1 MHAQKLSNMSILTD
15 SIKGRSMY
23 ESPSQDSELP
33 IQPPRSDQQQY
44 NARGEPISL
53 ITKRHNEAMIKA
65 SNEVLAAVGVCE
77 KKDRLIDRLSGELP
91 DGEQRIYLSDDE
103 WRIIKEGEDDIGETI
118 RMTGE
123 TSRNLLTWWVMGLR
137 RRIEVDFISSN
148 LSFVDILSGEWTS
161 LASNSVLG
169 GIRYLTA
176 GGLTEVISQ
185 LMLTFVDWYL
195 GEQVLKISKKIIRM
209 RASNRK
215 RFLLLRCVNYGYQI
229 TNGLLHLSVY
239 PFASFSCLQQLG
251 LIPSETLLPSK
262 SWLTPWSPLSPLRWA
277 FYNQKTVGGS
287 KLLGLLLSPPG
298 IWLTMT
304 LLQHSAASTYGH
316 VPLFEYDCILGPH
329 NIKSSQQT
337 DISDSYY
344 LTPFSRLRD
353 KALRL
358 LGWAP
363 ALSVSKNETQDLT
376 GELSVRNHTSTSQH
390 CTATRHRVTELSTL
404 PANLL
409 ALNLDYF
416 FWTIM
421 MIPLDILHLTS
432 LSSAF
437 SSSPAVGMGV
447 ENGGFVG
454 TVPELAVSRMAKLN
468 KIGLCLALEFTIDTA
483 VWGGAFVWARY
494 IGRSRYYWGR
504 T

>member
-1 MHAQKLSNMSILTD
+1 
-15 SIKGRSMY
+15 MY
-23 ESPSQDSELP
+23 ESPSQDPEPP
-33 IQPPRSDQQQY
+33 IQPTRSDQQQY

-53 ITKRHNEAMIKA
+53 ATKHHNEAMIKA

-77 KKDRLIDRLSGELP
+77 KKDRLIDRLSEELP
-91 DGEQRIYLSDDE
+91 DGEQRIYLSDEE

-137 RRIEVDFISSN
+137 RQIQVDFISSS

-161 LASNSVLG
+161 LTSKSVLG
-169 GIRYLTA
+169 SIRQLTA
-176 GGLTEVISQ
+176 GGPAEVVSQ
-185 LMLTFVDWYL
+185 LMLTFIDWYL
-195 GEQVLKISKKIIRM
+195 GEQVLNISKRIIRM

-215 RFLLLRCVNYGYQI
+215 RFLLLRCVNYSYQV
-229 TNGLLHLSVY
+229 TNALLHLSVY
-239 PFASFSCLQQLG
+239 PLASFSCLQQLG
-251 LIPSETLLPSK
+251 LIPAKTLLPSK

-287 KLLGLLLSPPG
+287 KLLGLLLSPAG

-304 LLQHSAASTYGH
+304 LAQHSAASTYGH
-316 VPLFEYDCILGPH
+316 VPLFEYNCILGPH
-329 NIKSSQQT
+329 NIGSLQQT
-337 DISDSYY
+337 DNSESSF
-344 LTPFSRLRD
+344 LTPFSRFRD

-363 ALSVSKNETQDLT
+363 ALSISKNETQDLT
-376 GELSVRNHTSTSQH
+376 RELSVRNHTSTSQH
-390 CTATRHRVTELSTL
+390 GTATRHRVTELSTL

-421 MIPLDILHLTS
+421 MLPLDILHLNS
-432 LSSAF
+432 LASAF
-437 SSSPAVGMGV
+437 STSPAAGLGV
-447 ENGGFVG
+447 ENGGFARVAPG
-454 TVPELAVSRMAKLN
+454 LAVSRMAKSN

-494 IGRSRYYWGR
+494 VGRSRYYWGR

>member
-1 MHAQKLSNMSILTD
+1 
-15 SIKGRSMY
+15 MY
-23 ESPSQDSELP
+23 ESPSQDSE
-33 IQPPRSDQQQY
+33 PPAQTTRSDQQQY

-53 ITKRHNEAMIKA
+53 ATKHHNEAMIKA

-77 KKDRLIDRLSGELP
+77 KKDRLIDRLSEELP
-91 DGEQRIYLSDDE
+91 DGEQRVYLSDEE

-137 RRIEVDFISSN
+137 RRIQVDFISSN
-148 LSFVDILSGEWTS
+148 LSFVDILSGEWTL
-161 LASNSVLG
+161 LASKSILG
-169 GIRYLTA
+169 GTRYLTA
-176 GGLTEVISQ
+176 GGLAEVISQ

-195 GEQVLKISKKIIRM
+195 GEQVLKISKKIIRL

-215 RFLLLRCVNYGYQI
+215 RFLLLRCVNYGYQV
-229 TNGLLHLSVY
+229 TNALLHLSVY

-251 LIPSETLLPSK
+251 LVPSETLLPSR
-262 SWLTPWSPLSPLRWA
+262 SWLTPWSPSSPIRWA
-277 FYNQKTVGGS
+277 FYNHKMVGGS
-287 KLLGLLLSPPG
+287 KLLGLLLSPAG

-329 NIKSSQQT
+329 NIGLSQQT
-337 DISDSYY
+337 DNSDPYF
-344 LTPFSRLRD
+344 LTPFSRIRD
-353 KALRL
+353 EALRL
-358 LGWAP
+358 VGWAP
-363 ALSVSKNETQDLT
+363 ALSTSKNETQDLT
-376 GELSVRNHTSTSQH
+376 RELSVRNHASTSQH
-390 CTATRHRVTELSTL
+390 GTATRHRVTELSTL

-421 MIPLDILHLTS
+421 MLPLDILHLSS
-432 LSSAF
+432 LASAF
-437 SSSPAVGMGV
+437 STSPAVGLGV
-447 ENGGFVG
+447 KKGGFARVMSG
-454 TVPELAVSRMAKLN
+454 LTISRMAKLN

-483 VWGGAFVWARY
+483 VFGGAFVWARY
-494 IGRSRYYWGR
+494 VGRSRYYWGR

>member
-1 MHAQKLSNMSILTD
+1 MSRDAFLARMAL
-15 SIKGRSMY
+15 GRSMY
-23 ESPSQDSELP
+23 ESPSQDPEPP
-33 IQPPRSDQQQY
+33 IQPTRSDQQQY

-53 ITKRHNEAMIKA
+53 ATKHHNEAMIKA

-77 KKDRLIDRLSGELP
+77 KKDRLIDRLSEELP
-91 DGEQRIYLSDDE
+91 DGEQ
-103 WRIIKEGEDDIGETI
+103 IIKEGEDDIGEII

-137 RRIEVDFISSN
+137 RQIQVDFISSS

-161 LASNSVLG
+161 LTSKSVLG
-169 GIRYLTA
+169 SIRQLTA
-176 GGLTEVISQ
+176 GGPAEVVSQ
-185 LMLTFVDWYL
+185 LMLTFIDWYL
-195 GEQVLKISKKIIRM
+195 DEQVLNISKRIIRM

-215 RFLLLRCVNYGYQI
+215 RFLLLRCVNYSYQV
-229 TNGLLHLSVY
+229 TNALLHLSVY
-239 PFASFSCLQQLG
+239 PLASLSCLQQLG
-251 LIPSETLLPSK
+251 HIPAKTLLPSK

-287 KLLGLLLSPPG
+287 KLLGLLLSPAG

-304 LLQHSAASTYGH
+304 LAQHSAASTYGH
-316 VPLFEYDCILGPH
+316 VPLFEYNCILGPH
-329 NIKSSQQT
+329 NIGSLQQT
-337 DISDSYY
+337 DNSESSF

-363 ALSVSKNETQDLT
+363 ALSISKNETQDLT
-376 GELSVRNHTSTSQH
+376 RELSVRNHASTSQH
-390 CTATRHRVTELSTL
+390 GTATRHRVTELSTL

-421 MIPLDILHLTS
+421 MLPLDILHLNS
-432 LSSAF
+432 LASAF
-437 SSSPAVGMGV
+437 STSPAAGLGV
-447 ENGGFVG
+447 ENGGFQRV
-454 TVPELAVSRMAKLN
+454 VPGLAVSRMAKLN

-494 IGRSRYYWGR
+494 VGTSRYYWGR

>member
-1 MHAQKLSNMSILTD
+1 
-15 SIKGRSMY
+15 MY
-23 ESPSQDSELP
+23 ESPSQDPEPP
-33 IQPPRSDQQQY
+33 IQPTRSDQQQY

-53 ITKRHNEAMIKA
+53 ATKHHNEAMIKA

-77 KKDRLIDRLSGELP
+77 KKDRLIDRLSEELP
-91 DGEQRIYLSDDE
+91 DGEQRVYLSDEE

-137 RRIEVDFISSN
+137 RQIQVDFISSS

-161 LASNSVLG
+161 LTSKSVLG
-169 GIRYLTA
+169 GIRQLTA
-176 GGLTEVISQ
+176 GGLAEVVSQ
-185 LMLTFVDWYL
+185 LMLTFIDWYL
-195 GEQVLKISKKIIRM
+195 GEQVLNISKRIIRM

-215 RFLLLRCVNYGYQI
+215 RFLLLRCVNYSYQV
-229 TNGLLHLSVY
+229 TNALLHLSVY
-239 PFASFSCLQQLG
+239 PLASFSCLQQLG
-251 LIPSETLLPSK
+251 LIPAKTLLPSK

-287 KLLGLLLSPPG
+287 KLLGLLLSPAG

-304 LLQHSAASTYGH
+304 LAQHSAASTYGH
-316 VPLFEYDCILGPH
+316 VPLFEYNCILGPH
-329 NIKSSQQT
+329 NIGSLQQT
-337 DISDSYY
+337 DNSESSF

-363 ALSVSKNETQDLT
+363 ALSISKNETQDLT
-376 GELSVRNHTSTSQH
+376 RELSVRNHTSTSQH
-390 CTATRHRVTELSTL
+390 GTATRHRVTELSTL

-421 MIPLDILHLTS
+421 MLPLDILHLNS
-432 LSSAF
+432 LASAF
-437 SSSPAVGMGV
+437 STSPAAGLGV
-447 ENGGFVG
+447 ENGGFARVAPG
-454 TVPELAVSRMAKLN
+454 LAVSRMAKSN

-494 IGRSRYYWGR
+494 VGRSRYYWGR